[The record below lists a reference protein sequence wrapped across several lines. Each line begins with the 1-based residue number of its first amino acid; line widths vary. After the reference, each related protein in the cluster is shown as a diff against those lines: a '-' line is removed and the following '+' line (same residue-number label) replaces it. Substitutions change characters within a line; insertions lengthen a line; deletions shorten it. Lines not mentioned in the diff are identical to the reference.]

1 TSLLSENTF
10 IMKKYFKDNE
20 LNKSKYPSRLENP
33 AETVKNNLPQQW
45 SLTERRQDLKFLDI
59 WG

>member
-1 TSLLSENTF
+1 
-10 IMKKYFKDNE
+10 MKKYFKDNE